1 MFGLSYMFDIKETRI
16 YHKSELKTFNE
27 NNLTKKRENIMPRN
41 PYVNMLHKM
50 RILDFINP
58 RLILDDNKTILN
70 KDNSLTRVIKITG
83 RNFTGLTKEDA
94 KDLFMARVNAFKE
107 PSEDISLQIFIDREK
122 EEVVASEKKFLS
134 KHLRELHEL
143 QQTKNED
150 DYITEIHI
158 VFTLNRHIKDRDENY
173 LVASIRKNLG
183 DLDSQ
188 ILKFIQILEPYRP
201 RVLTTNSSQAFNL
214 LSFLSKRL
222 NFTKKL
228 AVPKSRKDIHLA
240 LALTSLELDEVTGL
254 ITFKFDGKKEYGYLC
269 RLNSFPDETYQEM
282 LDLVSS
288 IRKRFTIIQN
298 VAYHNNDKIRNKIIK
313 ESNSK
318 ISTVTTGLLAPFKL
332 LSAFSEIFSQYDEI
346 IKYLAEG
353 KTRVV
358 DYSFQILIYGDSVEE
373 IEETL
378 SAIKLSLKISGIEIV
393 RETENLENAFFSQ
406 MTGYEKLN
414 KFREIP
420 ICTHSLASFS
430 SLSSVSEGLK
440 SCTWGNEPVCQLQT
454 TSNTKFNFTFHESE
468 ESMAAGS
475 TAIIGKSGSG
485 KTTFA
490 AKLIADCLSYG
501 GNKAFGGKFKALIF
515 DANRGLHPQVKA
527 LGGEYIQL
535 GDPKNLPMNPFLL
548 PEDSNDSENVKF
560 LNEWVCALVGGKESL
575 KETEVSAIEKGIHK
589 VLELRKEHRKLGAMI
604 PILKSNIE
612 YKEGEVSLV
621 DKLDKWIY
629 KPDEH
634 NNICSHYFNA
644 DKEALNFDK
653 QIIAFDMDA
662 LLKGNEELLVPLLM
676 YITHSYNIHI
686 SRNPSPNMILIDEAH
701 TYLKNAV
708 GANYVDD
715 MVLKIRKSNGV
726 VVFLTQTAGHILN
739 SHNGKSINQ
748 NLVTKMVF
756 PNSEANKDELLEFG
770 LNESDIAWVT
780 KAGVSRQLLIK
791 KNGMQSV
798 FVNIDFSNYGKYL
811 HLFTGALIDIPLI
824 DSFLEKH
831 EQDEAIDLYLQAKE
845 SREQARKED
854 FA

>member
-1 MFGLSYMFDIKETRI
+1 
-16 YHKSELKTFNE
+16 
-27 NNLTKKRENIMPRN
+27 MPRN
-41 PYVNMLHKM
+41 SYMDMLHKM

-58 RLILDDNKTILN
+58 RLILDDKKTILN

-94 KDLFMARVNAFKE
+94 EELFRARVNAFKE
-107 PSEDISLQIFIDREK
+107 PSEDVALQIFIDREK
-122 EEVVASEKKFLS
+122 EETVESEKKFS
-134 KHLRELHEL
+134 SAHLRKLHEL
-143 QQTKNED
+143 QKRKSED
-150 DYITEIHI
+150 DYVTEIHI
-158 VFTLNRHIKDRDENY
+158 IFTLNRHIKDKDDNY
-173 LVASIRKNLG
+173 LIASIRKNLG

-188 ILKFIQILEPYRP
+188 ILKFIQILEPYHP
-201 RVLTTNSSQAFNL
+201 KILTTNGTPPTNL

-222 NFTKKL
+222 NFTRKL
-228 AVPKSRKDIHLA
+228 AIPKSRNDIHLA
-240 LALTSLELDEVTGL
+240 LALTSLELDETSGL
-254 ITFKFDGKKEYGYLC
+254 ITFKFDGQKEYGYLC

-288 IRKRFTIIQN
+288 IRRRFTIIQN
-298 VAYHNNDKIRNKIIK
+298 VSYHNNDKIRNKIVK

-332 LSAFSEIFSQYDEI
+332 LSAYSEIFSQYNEI
-346 IKYLAEG
+346 IQYLAEG

-358 DYSFQILIYGDSVEE
+358 DYSFQVLIYGNTKEE

-378 SAIKLSLKISGIEIV
+378 KTIRLSLKISGIEIV

-406 MTGYEKLN
+406 MIGYQKLN
-414 KFREIP
+414 HFREIP

-440 SCTWGNEPVCQLQT
+440 SCPWGNEPVCQLQT
-454 TSNTKFNFTFHESE
+454 VSNTKFNFTFHESE
-468 ESMAAGS
+468 ESMSAGS

-501 GNKAFGGKFKALIF
+501 GNKNFGSKFKALIF
-515 DANRGLHPQVKA
+515 DAGGGLHPQVKA

-548 PEDSNDSENVKF
+548 PKDSKDSENVKF
-560 LNEWVCALVGGKESL
+560 LIEWVCALVGGRDKL
-575 KETEVSAIEKGIHK
+575 KETEISAIEKAINK
-589 VLELRKEHRKLGAMI
+589 VLDLRKEHRKLGAMI

-612 YKEGEVSLV
+612 YKDGEESLI

-629 KPDEH
+629 KPEGH

-676 YITHSYNIHI
+676 YITHSYNVHI
-686 SRNPSPNMILIDEAH
+686 RRNPSPNMILIDEAH

-715 MVLKIRKSNGV
+715 MVLKIRKSNGI
-726 VVFLTQTAGHILN
+726 VVFLTQTVGHILN

-756 PNSEANKDELLEFG
+756 PNSEANKEELLEFG

-780 KAGVSRQLLIK
+780 RAGVSRQLLIK

-798 FVNIDFSNYGKYL
+798 FVNADFSNYGKYL
-811 HLFTGALIDIPLI
+811 HLFTGSLIDIPLI
-824 DSFLEKH
+824 NGLLEEH
-831 EQDEAIDLYLQAKE
+831 EHEKAVDLYLQTKE
-845 SREQARKED
+845 SREQARTED